1 MTKRQTA
8 TPVKDDEK
16 TEEAETPTTISV
28 KELADRCNTDP
39 KSFRRWLRKQTN
51 DRANKGGRWA
61 FTTEVADALEAS
73 YKKPKEAKPAET
85 TAE

>member
-1 MTKRQTA
+1 MASKTKTA

-16 TEEAETPTTISV
+16 TEEAAPETVSV
-28 KELADRCNTDP
+28 KELAERVGTDP

-61 FTTEVADALEAS
+61 FTHEAADALEAA
-73 YKKPKEAKPAET
+73 YKKPKEAKTET